1 MTHKQN
7 YNFKEWKL
15 KKEREIMKLKKTITL
30 DSSFTKQVQQNI

>member
-15 KKEREIMKLKKTITL
+15 KKERER
-30 DSSFTKQVQQNI
+30 NYEAEENNN